1 MACRGPAPEDRPR
14 PAVSWLRGCGT
25 PQPVPTNPTA
35 TTRLLWSTITVYVS
49 KHQRSSSYTALPVV
63 DTTNLILP
71 HARSPA
77 IAEAVSTP
85 ITFWPPRRLEY
96 VSVNQFQLARER
108 YADVITIDEVLLE
121 LGSRVEL
128 VPMDAQCNDASI
140 ALYSSLDQ
148 GQRLFRPHSF
158 SNKPGV
164 SERLEHVA
172 EAMALLGGMVLDDH
186 LRLKFPCG
194 EGHVQACRRLFLD
207 SVKLDMNDPIEPKP
221 LSVDDRK
228 TGDTIL
234 VHSNGSGEYTLSKE
248 NNEVDER
255 NRVGVATLG
264 LVKLGEL
271 EKCSGSEN
279 RIRFTCGVPHDE
291 LLALLLTRALDVRSA
306 VREIDAFASRGV
318 LSAPSAQSV

>member
-1 MACRGPAPEDRPR
+1 
-14 PAVSWLRGCGT
+14 
-25 PQPVPTNPTA
+25 
-35 TTRLLWSTITVYVS
+35 
-49 KHQRSSSYTALPVV
+49 
-63 DTTNLILP
+63 
-71 HARSPA
+71 
-77 IAEAVSTP
+77 
-85 ITFWPPRRLEY
+85 
-96 VSVNQFQLARER
+96 
-108 YADVITIDEVLLE
+108 
-121 LGSRVEL
+121 
-128 VPMDAQCNDASI
+128 MDAQCNDASI

-148 GQRLFRPHSF
+148 GERLFRPHSF

-164 SERLEHVA
+164 AERLEHVA
-172 EAMALLGGMVLDDH
+172 ETMAVLGGMVLDDH

-194 EGHVQACRRLFLD
+194 EGHLQACRRLFLD
-207 SVKLDMNDPIEPKP
+207 SVKLDMNDPIEPRP

-248 NNEVDER
+248 SNEVDER
-255 NRVGVATLG
+255 NRLGVATLG

-306 VREIDAFASRGV
+306 ARENRCSRISWCAFRSERPIRLEFSKPVRWGPLSGPTWVCRSELVDLV
-318 LSAPSAQSV
+318 LQRLVIPQPATVLDC

>member
-1 MACRGPAPEDRPR
+1 MRDLQRETRGPVTFWSPR
-14 PAVSWLRGCGT
+14 P
-25 PQPVPTNPTA
+25 
-35 TTRLLWSTITVYVS
+35 
-49 KHQRSSSYTALPVV
+49 
-63 DTTNLILP
+63 
-71 HARSPA
+71 
-77 IAEAVSTP
+77 
-85 ITFWPPRRLEY
+85 LEY
-96 VSVNQFQLARER
+96 IFVNQRQLAGER
-108 YADVITIDEVLLE
+108 CADVTTIEEVLLE

-148 GQRLFRPHSF
+148 GERRFRPHSF

-164 SERLEHVA
+164 AERLEHVA
-172 EAMALLGGMVLDDH
+172 KTMAVLGGMVLDDH

-194 EGHVQACRRLFLD
+194 EGHLQACRRLFLD
-207 SVKLDMNDPIEPKP
+207 SVKLDMNDPIEPRP

-248 NNEVDER
+248 SNEVDER
-255 NRVGVATLG
+255 NRLGVATLG

-306 VREIDAFASRGV
+306 AREIDALASRGV